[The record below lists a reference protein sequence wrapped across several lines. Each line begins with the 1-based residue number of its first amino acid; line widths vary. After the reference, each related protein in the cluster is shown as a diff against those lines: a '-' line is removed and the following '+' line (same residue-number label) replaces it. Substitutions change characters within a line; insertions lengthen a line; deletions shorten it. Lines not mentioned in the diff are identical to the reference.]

1 MPRFR
6 STAVGAAALP
16 SVAAPARAQNAP
28 LDRPA
33 PSNRNALTD
42 AVTRFALALPPL
54 DALVV
59 RLDAVVRAR
68 RRLSPAPPPTA
79 PRTLLAGPLPPGD
92 RVANLDLLRAVAIL
106 LVVFSNAAIDLNL
119 GGGRLATSG
128 WMGVNLFFVLS
139 GWLVGGL
146 YWRELDRHGRVDVPH
161 FWARRWLRTVP
172 PYFVALGAVYAGKWW
187 LSGGTQP
194 FSMRYVVFAQNYADI
209 PYWAVSWSLCVEEH
223 FYLALPLVLGLAL
236 RIRGGVPA
244 LLAAAVAASLVAR
257 LLTVR
262 DGDPLYGF
270 HYTMTHMRM
279 EGLALGVWAAYVR
292 YRQPD
297 AWPRLVRAARVARWP
312 AVAVLA
318 TVPLWPVDTLNRF
331 GFTTIDAAFAVLLVA
346 VVSGPALPLAA
357 SAAVRWV
364 AVTSYSVYM
373 THTVAFEIVALG
385 APGLPGAGRLAAGL
399 ALAAVLGVGF
409 YAAVERPS
417 FWLRERI
424 APSRRPPE
432 SRPPGRP
439 HPELRPGDLAE
450 V

>member
-1 MPRFR
+1 MSQVSP
-6 STAVGAAALP
+6 
-16 SVAAPARAQNAP
+16 
-28 LDRPA
+28 RPA
-33 PSNRNALTD
+33 LLTG
-42 AVTRFALALPPL
+42 
-54 DALVV
+54 
-59 RLDAVVRAR
+59 
-68 RRLSPAPPPTA
+68 
-79 PRTLLAGPLPPGD
+79 PRPPGG

-106 LVVFSNAAIDLNL
+106 LVVFSNAVAELDL

-128 WMGVNLFFVLS
+128 WVGVNLFFVLS

-146 YWRELDRHGRVDVPH
+146 YWRELDRHGRVDVRH
-161 FWARRWLRTVP
+161 FWARRWLRTIP
-172 PYFVALGAVYAGKWW
+172 PYLVALGAVYAGKWW

-194 FSMRYVVFAQNYADI
+194 FSPRYLVFAQNYADI

-236 RIRGGVPA
+236 RRRGGVPA
-244 LLAAAVAASLVAR
+244 LLATAVAASLVAR

-297 AWPRLVRAARVARWP
+297 TWPRLVRAARAARWP
-312 AVAVLA
+312 AVAALA
-318 TVPLWPVDTLNRF
+318 TIPLWPIDVLNRV
-331 GFTTIDAAFAVLLVA
+331 GFTVIDVAFAVVLVA
-346 VVSGPALPLAA
+346 VVSDPALPLAA

-373 THTVAFEIVALG
+373 THTVGFEIVALG
-385 APGLPGAGRLAAGL
+385 APWLPGAGRLAAGL
-399 ALAAVLGVGF
+399 ALAAVIGGGF

-424 APSRRPPE
+424 APARRPPD
-432 SRPPGRP
+432 SLPPGRP
-439 HPELRPGDLAE
+439 HSEPRRTNLAGA
-450 V
+450 